1 MADLPVLNAVQ
12 QRILGS
18 LMEKQVTVPA
28 SYPLSLNALRTACNQ
43 TSSREPVMDLDEQT
57 LQHESRELRDAELVR
72 IVWADS
78 GRRTRKYHQTLTGRL
93 DLTDAETALITVLLL
108 RGPQA
113 PGELKTRTERLHG
126 FADRADVEGHLAAMA
141 QRVPALVR
149 ELPRQH
155 GQKDSRWVHLLGPVD
170 VDDSGPVAAPLAPA
184 IDVLAAGPEARDAK
198 VRDTYGTVAATYA
211 VQIGAEL
218 DALPFERWLL
228 DRVVVEADGDPI
240 LDAGS
245 GPGHVAAYLT
255 GQGATARGIDLTPEM
270 VEQAQ
275 RDHPGIE
282 FTVGDLRRAMRPVD
296 AAGWGAVLAWY
307 SLIHLAPSELPDAVA
322 GLARI
327 LRPGGILVLALHVG
341 GEVRHLDRWWEHG
354 GLDLDVVLHDAGAVL
369 AAVEA
374 AGLTGLEWYLRGPYD
389 ARGETTQRLYVLA
402 VAPSS

>member
-113 PGELKTRTERLHG
+113 PGELRTRTERLHG

-184 IDVLAAGPEARDAK
+184 IDVLAAG
-198 VRDTYGTVAATYA
+198 
-211 VQIGAEL
+211 
-218 DALPFERWLL
+218 
-228 DRVVVEADGDPI
+228 
-240 LDAGS
+240 
-245 GPGHVAAYLT
+245 
-255 GQGATARGIDLTPEM
+255 
-270 VEQAQ
+270 
-275 RDHPGIE
+275 
-282 FTVGDLRRAMRPVD
+282 LRRATPRCATPM
-296 AAGWGAVLAWY
+296 
-307 SLIHLAPSELPDAVA
+307 AP
-322 GLARI
+322 
-327 LRPGGILVLALHVG
+327 LRPPMPS
-341 GEVRHLDRWWEHG
+341 RS
-354 GLDLDVVLHDAGAVL
+354 
-369 AAVEA
+369 
-374 AGLTGLEWYLRGPYD
+374 
-389 ARGETTQRLYVLA
+389 
-402 VAPSS
+402 APSSTRCPSNAGCSIAWSSRQTATPFSMRAAARVTSRRI